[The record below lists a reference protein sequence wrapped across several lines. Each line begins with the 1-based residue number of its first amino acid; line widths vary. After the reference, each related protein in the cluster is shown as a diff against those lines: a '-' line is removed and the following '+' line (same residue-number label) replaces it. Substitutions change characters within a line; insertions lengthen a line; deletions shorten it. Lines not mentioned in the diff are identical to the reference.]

1 VNSYAGTTTVIEGT
15 LTITNP
21 ANTATG
27 ELAIRNGATLNLASF
42 SDYGVPSAMGVRLL
56 SQEVAGDNG
65 SMSLHFTGGTLQ
77 YTGATPQSTN
87 RQIRVGV
94 LGAIIDASG
103 SVPGASLSL
112 THSGGNVDLFD
123 TGGVRTITLTGT
135 NTGNNGFSIPLQDQG
150 GNGTS
155 LTKTGPGTWRFTGS
169 SSNTNANGTTSVN
182 QGILSLAKTGAI
194 AVPGALNIGD
204 GTNEAVL
211 RFDSAGS
218 GGNQIADNIVPTLVG
233 SGATA
238 GILRMNNM
246 AETIG
251 GLNSFVGD
259 GIVENESGAAGTGTL
274 TINVTAFQNF
284 GGSLR
289 NGDGSGIDGILA
301 LTKTGAGTQILSGV
315 NTHTGPTTISAG
327 TLTVDGSLGAGTTCD
342 RGK

>member
-1 VNSYAGTTTVIEGT
+1 MWRGISNRSFAGTISGTGGLTKVGTGTLTLSGANTFTGNTAINGGSIVYEVGGTQTYAGSISGVGSVTKTGAGSLTLAGVNSYAGTTTVIEGT

-27 ELAIRNGATLNLASF
+27 ELAIRTGATLNLASF
-42 SDYGVPSAMGVRLL
+42 SDYGAPSAMGVRLL

-103 SVPGASLSL
+103 SAPGASLSL

-155 LTKTGPGTWRFTGS
+155 LTKTGPGTWRFTGPS
-169 SSNTNANGTTSVN
+169 SKRS
-182 QGILSLAKTGAI
+182 
-194 AVPGALNIGD
+194 
-204 GTNEAVL
+204 
-211 RFDSAGS
+211 
-218 GGNQIADNIVPTLVG
+218 
-233 SGATA
+233 
-238 GILRMNNM
+238 
-246 AETIG
+246 
-251 GLNSFVGD
+251 
-259 GIVENESGAAGTGTL
+259 
-274 TINVTAFQNF
+274 
-284 GGSLR
+284 
-289 NGDGSGIDGILA
+289 
-301 LTKTGAGTQILSGV
+301 
-315 NTHTGPTTISAG
+315 
-327 TLTVDGSLGAGTTCD
+327 
-342 RGK
+342 